1 MNTVK
6 IYHNFLHLGNKLT
19 VLDACHVQ
27 ESLAGDGDLL
37 VGVFIGIIEDLPDA
51 RLDDHLGTLVAGEQ
65 GHVDDAVGYALGVF
79 VEDGVHLC
87 VADVHVLG
95 LQRVG
100 GALSPRQLVVGAAA
114 GKTVVAD
121 TDDTFLIVDY
131 TGSNL
136 LVDIN
141 YYY

>member
-1 MNTVK
+1 MGSEMC
-6 IYHNFLHLGNKLT
+6 IRDRSF
-19 VLDACHVQ
+19 
-27 ESLAGDGDLL
+27 AGDGDLL
-37 VGVFIGIIEDLPDA
+37 VGMFIGIIEDLPDA

-65 GHVDDAVGYALGVF
+65 GHVDDTVGYALGVL
-79 VEDGVHLC
+79 VKDGVHLC

-95 LQRVG
+95 LQRVRR
-100 GALSPRQLVVGAAA
+100 ALAPRQLVVGAAA

-136 LVDIN
+136 LVNIN